1 LFIEKI
7 FLLPGMDP
15 PEYKERNRYS
25 ARDDMAR
32 HIIAIIATFLI
43 LISFGQS
50 RAEASG
56 KSCYRADEA
65 QAEQGVRIESELM
78 VIGLNCAG
86 MRNGGQNL
94 YVEYR
99 KWAAK
104 HGSVF
109 AEYESKLLDY
119 YKRTGT
125 KNPEASLH
133 TLRTV
138 LANKVATD
146 AAHMRPDLFCA
157 KYAPRISK
165 VSTMDDATIR
175 RWSATFFP
183 GHPVSKPVCEQ

>member
-1 LFIEKI
+1 MTLRISAVLAFVLALII
-7 FLLPGMDP
+7 GLPQ
-15 PEYKERNRYS
+15 
-25 ARDDMAR
+25 AQA
-32 HIIAIIATFLI
+32 AA
-43 LISFGQS
+43 
-50 RAEASG
+50 

-65 QAEQGVRIESELM
+65 QAEQGVRIQSELM

-86 MRNGGQNL
+86 MRSINGSQNL

-99 KWAAK
+99 TWESK
-104 HGSVF
+104 HDHVF
-109 AEYESKLLDY
+109 TEYENRLISY
-119 YKRTGT
+119 YKRQGV

-133 TLRTV
+133 TLRTE

-165 VSTMDDATIR
+165 VSSMDDATIR

-183 GHPVSKPVCEQ
+183 GHPTSHPVCEQ